1 MDHLIKPYGGILQN
15 LLVDEP
21 RATQLKK
28 DSQGFPAITLTQR
41 QLCDLELLMNGAFSP
56 LRGFMNGEIYESV
69 LEKMRLPGGQLWSIP
84 ITLDAPDAVAEK
96 LEVGGFLGLND
107 PEGFMLAVSNAEVA
121 LQTVVAVRD
130 RVIAAYQDILKMPI

>member
-56 LRGFMNGEIYESV
+56 LRGFMTREAYESV
-69 LEKMRLPGGQLWSIP
+69 LENMRLPPQAYAAPSPSTGEGG
-84 ITLDAPDAVAEK
+84 D
-96 LEVGGFLGLND
+96 GGEIVLR
-107 PEGFMLAVSNAEVA
+107 AC
-121 LQTVVAVRD
+121 
-130 RVIAAYQDILKMPI
+130 